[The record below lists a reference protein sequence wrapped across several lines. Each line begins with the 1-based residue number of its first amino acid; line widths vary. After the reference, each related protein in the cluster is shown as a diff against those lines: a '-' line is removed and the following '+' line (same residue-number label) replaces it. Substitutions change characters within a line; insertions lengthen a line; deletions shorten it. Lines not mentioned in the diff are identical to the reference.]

1 MFVKNLGCPVH
12 FCVKRN
18 FWGRVP
24 TRFLHCKCIATFCY
38 EVGDCT
44 QANKKKFDLTGQG
57 NSSVIGASRIHGE
70 LRKIFIN
77 CHSEADLLGICKKV
91 LLLIC

>member
-12 FCVKRN
+12 FCIKRN

-38 EVGDCT
+38 GLLTVPKGYYEVAFLGDLSKT
-44 QANKKKFDLTGQG
+44 YSIPIMNHYRG
-57 NSSVIGASRIHGE
+57 S
-70 LRKIFIN
+70 
-77 CHSEADLLGICKKV
+77 
-91 LLLIC
+91 